1 MTETTDDVTETEA
14 TNAEPTEAAAEAP
27 VTPEHLRMLEALL
40 FAAVEPLDEK
50 SIAARLPEEA
60 NLPGL
65 LAQLQADYSQR
76 GVNLVK
82 VADRWQLRTA
92 EDLRYLL
99 QEERQETRKLSRAAL
114 ETLAIIAYHQPVTR
128 AEVEELRG
136 VSLSKG
142 TLDILMEI
150 GWVRLRGR
158 RRSPG
163 RPVTYGITD
172 DFLAHFG
179 LENQQGLPGIDE
191 LKAAGLLDRSAPADW
206 GRNIGQGEED
216 PLESEEETPPEL
228 DLAPEPEP
236 EDQTVGA

>member
-1 MTETTDDVTETEA
+1 
-14 TNAEPTEAAAEAP
+14 
-27 VTPEHLRMLEALL
+27 
-40 FAAVEPLDEK
+40 VEPLDEA

-60 NLPGL
+60 DVPAL
-65 LAQLQADYSQR
+65 LARLQADYGAR

-82 VADRWQLRTA
+82 VAERWQLRTA

-172 DFLAHFG
+172 AFLTHFG
-179 LENQQGLPGIDE
+179 LEGQKDLPGIEE

-206 GRNIGQGEED
+206 GRSIGQGEED
-216 PLESEEETPPEL
+216 PLEDEPPAEPEL
-228 DLAPEPEP
+228 ELAP

>member
-1 MTETTDDVTETEA
+1 MTEQTDTEA
-14 TNAEPTEAAAEAP
+14 TEPDTTQP
-27 VTPEHLRMLEALL
+27 LPGEHLRMLEALL
-40 FAAVEPLDEK
+40 FAAVEPLDEA

-60 NLPGL
+60 DVPAL

-76 GVNLVK
+76 GVNLVR
-82 VADRWQLRTA
+82 VAERWQLRTA

-99 QEERQETRKLSRAAL
+99 QEERQESRRLSRAAL

-172 DFLAHFG
+172 AFLAHFG
-179 LENQQGLPGIDE
+179 LDSQKDLPGIEE
-191 LKAAGLLDRSAPADW
+191 LKAAGLLDRAAPADW
-206 GRNIGQGEED
+206 GKAIGGGEED
-216 PLESEEETPPEL
+216 PLDADEPAPEL
-228 DLAPEPEP
+228 DLAPDPEP